1 MPKEEKKEERF
12 RNEKERESTM
22 TQTETTWT
30 IEDFKREIIKRVEES
45 SNWYRLSSVWDL
57 VKFWLW

>member
-1 MPKEEKKEERF
+1 
-12 RNEKERESTM
+12 M
-22 TQTETTWT
+22 TQTETSWT